1 MSSGAPPALPRAAA
15 EVVDRASRSVPRSKT
30 AGGTIEASG
39 EAKSCIRVD
48 PVEFD
53 VLAKEGGCGWCGVLS
68 LDSITN
74 ELHYVNLF
82 KVGSCS

>member
-30 AGGTIEASG
+30 AGGTSEASG

-68 LDSITN
+68 LGSITN